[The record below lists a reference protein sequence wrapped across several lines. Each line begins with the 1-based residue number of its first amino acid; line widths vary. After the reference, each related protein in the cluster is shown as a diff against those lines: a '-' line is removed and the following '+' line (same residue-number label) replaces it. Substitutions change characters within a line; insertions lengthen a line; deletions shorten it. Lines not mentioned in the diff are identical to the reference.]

1 MSAGANGSPGRT
13 TTLTTGR
20 TTTLTT
26 ARTTARTVVR
36 EVADGVGP
44 GERMDLA
51 FDGPGAPTRHGAG
64 RAPADGAAHV
74 VDGRGLVALPG
85 LTDLYARL
93 RQPGPSRRGT
103 IASESRAAL
112 AAGFT
117 RVLAAPDT
125 EPATDTAATVELV
138 LRLAAEANGARV
150 LPLAALTVALEGEAM
165 AELATL
171 VDAGCVA
178 ASQADR
184 PVHDDALLFEAMDYA
199 ASFDIPLVMRAQD
212 ARIGAGGCAHA
223 GAVATRLGLAGVP
236 VAAET
241 IALARLLELV
251 RETGGRL
258 HVSRLS
264 CARAVRMV
272 AEAKAAELPV
282 TCDVGIHHLVHTD
295 ADIDGFDARY
305 ASSVPFRGTADRD
318 ALRAGVADGT
328 IDAICSDHAPLDVD
342 AGLAPFPQAT
352 PGLSVYDRFVALLLA
367 LPEIAGIPL
376 DVAVRAV
383 TEGPARVLGRA
394 APAGDLVLVDPDA
407 AVDDGSWLSAGRNSP
422 LFGSERIEGVE
433 LRGAVRAVLLDGQV
447 LETGP

>member
-1 MSAGANGSPGRT
+1 MSTGADAS
-13 TTLTTGR
+13 
-20 TTTLTT
+20 
-26 ARTTARTVVR
+26 AERTVVR
-36 EVADGVGP
+36 DVADGFGP
-44 GERMDLA
+44 GERADLA
-51 FDGPGAPTRHGAG
+51 FDGPGAPARHAANS
-64 RAPADGAAHV
+64 APAGDGVHV

-85 LTDLYARL
+85 FTDLYARL
-93 RQPGPSRRGT
+93 RQPGAAARGT
-103 IASESRAAL
+103 IASEARAAL

-125 EPATDTAATVELV
+125 DPVTDTAATVELV
-138 LRLAAEANGARV
+138 LRLAAEAGGARV
-150 LPLAALTVALEGEAM
+150 LPLAALTVGLAGEAM

-171 VDAGCVA
+171 ADAGCVA

-184 PVHDDALLFEAMDYA
+184 PVHDAALLFDAMDYA
-199 ASFDIPLVMRAQD
+199 ASFDVPLVMRAQD

-251 RETGGRL
+251 RETGARL

-272 AEAKAAELPV
+272 AEAKAAGLPV
-282 TCDVGIHHLVHTD
+282 TCDVGVHHLFHTD

-305 ASSVPFRGTADRD
+305 ASAVPFRGTEDRA

-328 IDAICSDHAPLDVD
+328 IDAICSDHAPLDAD

-352 PGLSVYDRFVALLLA
+352 PGLSAYDRFVPLLLA
-367 LPEIAGIPL
+367 LPEAAGIPL
-376 DVAVRAV
+376 DVAVRAL
-383 TEGPARVLGRA
+383 TEGPARVLGRQT
-394 APAGDLVLVDPDA
+394 PAGDLVLVDPDA
-407 AVDDGSWLSAGRNSP
+407 AVDEARWLSAGRNSP
-422 LFGSERIEGVE
+422 LLGADRVEGCE
-433 LRGAVRAVLLDGQV
+433 LRGSVRAVAVDGAV
-447 LETGP
+447 REAEPVGRREPS